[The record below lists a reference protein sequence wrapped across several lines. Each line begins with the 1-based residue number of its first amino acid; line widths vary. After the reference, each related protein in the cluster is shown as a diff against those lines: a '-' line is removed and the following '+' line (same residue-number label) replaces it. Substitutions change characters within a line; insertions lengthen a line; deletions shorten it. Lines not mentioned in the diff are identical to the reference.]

1 MNLTPTTIR
10 HDKVLLGKG
19 VSQGKKNGRIEEWIF
34 AMFGETWLNK
44 ILLYTISLNEKIKWL
59 KFLFTSPLQAKK

>member
-19 VSQGKKNGRIEEWIF
+19 VSQGKK
-34 AMFGETWLNK
+34 MGELR
-44 ILLYTISLNEKIKWL
+44 NE
-59 KFLFTSPLQAKK
+59 FLQCLVKRD